1 MDEKDGE
8 HLAELFEQEGND
20 TQVLTDITNCRLNG
34 LQTARDNIKKA
45 QERQKRNYG
54 KKHASPNAFIVGE
67 KVLRKNFTR
76 KKRAGG
82 EMDTHYVGPYIITK
96 SLGKGIYTLKS
107 EENPDEV
114 LQNVSG
120 VHLKPFN
127 KLSES
132 MDEQQ
137 SEDTDQRVSYLIEL
151 VMIY

>member
-1 MDEKDGE
+1 MSYLRREDG
-8 HLAELFEQEGND
+8 H
-20 TQVLTDITNCRLNG
+20 
-34 LQTARDNIKKA
+34 
-45 QERQKRNYG
+45 
-54 KKHASPNAFIVGE
+54 
-67 KVLRKNFTR
+67 
-76 KKRAGG
+76 
-82 EMDTHYVGPYIITK
+82 VGPYIITK

-137 SEDTDQRVSYLIEL
+137 SEDTDQRGSYLIEL